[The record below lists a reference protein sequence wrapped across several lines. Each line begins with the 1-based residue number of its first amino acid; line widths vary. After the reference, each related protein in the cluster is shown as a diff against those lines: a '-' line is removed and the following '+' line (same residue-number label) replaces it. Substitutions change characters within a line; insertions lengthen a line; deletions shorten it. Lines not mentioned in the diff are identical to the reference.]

1 MADQSGVQ
9 PLQFSCEGGL
19 VLNQSAFTLQ
29 PGMALE
35 LVNFESDINGGYRRI
50 NGFAK
55 WNTTL
60 VPQTNSSSE
69 PVLMAA
75 SYGLTEVIA
84 ARGERVY
91 RSTNKTDKL
100 NGAINNSVTT
110 ITVDATSGFTTTGTL
125 LIGTEQITYTGVT
138 TTTFTGCSRGANNTT
153 AASHSDDAVVS
164 QTWTSIDTGRTNA
177 TKFSFKRYNFTGTDK
192 LLWTDGANRASFYD
206 GSSVTDI
213 THSSAPS
220 APSIAEVFQNHVFLS
235 GDSSNPNE
243 VFFSAPYLE
252 TDFSA
257 ASGAGSIA
265 IDDTVVALKV
275 FRDQLY
281 IFGREKIFK
290 LLGNTVA
297 DFQLQPVTR
306 DLGCSSKHSVQ
317 ELGGDIIFLAPDGL
331 RTIAGTDKIGD
342 VELGTISKP
351 VQIKFDG
358 LTSFDQIESVVVPT
372 KTQYRIFFVNE
383 TDSVANTTGII
394 ASLTQNGFVFS
405 ELKGIKPACT
415 DYDNER
421 QPQTVLHGSFDGY
434 VYLQESGNTFDG
446 VAINGRYR
454 SPDLT
459 MGDAGIRKDMQRII
473 INYAPEA
480 AINAS
485 LFLRYDYESS
495 DSTNPAQYILNASD
509 VLALYGVNTYGGTGT
524 YGGQRTPLLRQPVEG
539 SGFAVAL
546 RINDTAASAPYSLKG
561 FQLEFGVGARR

>member
-9 PLQFSCEGGL
+9 PLQFSCSGGL
-19 VLNQSAFTLQ
+19 VLNRSAFTLE

-50 NGFAK
+50 NGFTK
-55 WNTTL
+55 WNSSI
-60 VPQTNSSSE
+60 VPQTALASE

-84 ARGERVY
+84 ARGESVF
-91 RSTNKTDKL
+91 RSTNQTNKL
-100 NGAINNSVTT
+100 NGSINDSVTT
-110 ITVDATSGFTTTGTL
+110 ITVDATSGFTATGTL

-138 TTTFTGCSRGANNTT
+138 TTTFTGCGRGANSTS
-153 AASHSDDAVVS
+153 AAEHSDDAVVS
-164 QTWTSIDTGRTNA
+164 QTWTSIDSGRTSAN
-177 TKFSFKRYNFTGTDK
+177 KFSFKRYNFAGTSK
-192 LLWTDGANRASFYD
+192 LIFADGANRASFYN
-206 GSSVTDI
+206 GSTVTDI
-213 THSSAPS
+213 THSDAPS
-220 APSIAEVFQNHVFLS
+220 APSIVEIFKNHVFLS
-235 GDSSNPNE
+235 GHSASPNQ
-243 VFFSAPYLE
+243 VFFSAPFSE
-252 TDFSA
+252 NDFS
-257 ASGAGSIA
+257 SGNGGGSISV
-265 IDDTVVALKV
+265 DDTVVALKT

-290 LLGNTVA
+290 VTGNTLA
-297 DFQLQPVTR
+297 DFVLQPVTR

-331 RTIAGTDKIGD
+331 RTIAGTAKIGD

-372 KTQYRIFFVNE
+372 KTQYRIFFVNG
-383 TDSVANTTGII
+383 TDSVANTTGVI
-394 ASLTQNGFVFS
+394 ASLTQEGFVFS

-421 QPQTVLHGSFDGY
+421 QPETVLHGGFDGY
-434 VYLQESGNTFDG
+434 VFLQESGSTFDG
-446 VAINGRYR
+446 TAINGRYR

-473 INYAPEA
+473 INYSPEA

-495 DSTNPAQYILNASD
+495 DSTNPAAYVLNASD
-509 VLALYGVNTYGGTGT
+509 VLALYGVSTYGSTGT